1 MMKKAKNDTGG
12 ESDAETVVESSSAA
26 LSVAD
31 QKHLGTLFAKFQMVR
46 DFTGEVAEGRTG
58 GFYLF
63 GPGGCGKSYSIL
75 DELKRRCVPYRLFN
89 SRMTGRGLYNALEAY
104 PDGLH
109 VLEDMEQ
116 LFRDS
121 GAKGVLRSAL
131 WSQSGGE
138 ARRPQERLVTWTS
151 YKMEHQFVFTGGI
164 IMTANRPFPPDPE
177 LEAVK
182 TRIAYLQLV
191 VSDNEMI
198 ALMRDVSARGF
209 REDGDRV
216 EPDECRE
223 VCEHL
228 IAQAQGLNRQLDM
241 RTLINGFKDYMQWR
255 DYGTGCHWRDLVSA
269 RLKERPI
276 ALEEAKTFGER
287 ATEKRRDRDIA
298 REIAAKTK
306 DRQERLRLWKEQTGK
321 SQAALYR
328 WLQKLKASDF
338 SDSQ

>member
-1 MMKKAKNDTGG
+1 MAKKTKGEIEG
-12 ESDAETVVESSSAA
+12 ESDSGMTGEGGSAT
-26 LSVAD
+26 LSAVD
-31 QKHLGTLFAKFQMVR
+31 QKHLGALFGKFQMVR
-46 DFTGEVAEGRTG
+46 DFTGGVAEGRTG

-75 DELKRRCVPYRLFN
+75 DELKRRGTPYRLFN
-89 SRMTGRGLYNALEAY
+89 SRMTGRGLYNALEGY

-131 WSQSGGE
+131 WSQSGND

-151 YKMEHQFVFTGGI
+151 YKMEHSFMFTGGI

-182 TRIAYLQLV
+182 TRIAYMQLV

-209 REDGDRV
+209 REGGDRV
-216 EPDECRE
+216 EPGECRE

-228 IAQAQGLNRQLDM
+228 IAQAQGLNRQMDM

-255 DYGTGCHWRDLVSA
+255 DYGAGCHWRDMLSA

-276 ALEEAKTFGER
+276 ALEEAKTFEER
-287 ATEKRRDRDIA
+287 AAEKGRDRDIA
-298 REIAAKTK
+298 RQIQDKTPN
-306 DRQERLRLWKEQTGK
+306 RQERLRLWQEQTGK
-321 SQAALYR
+321 SEAALYR
-328 WLQKLKASDF
+328 WLQKLKTPGS